1 MVSIFTKLNDLS
13 KYIARIP
20 VTQRLL
26 GRYKKRFV
34 NWLYCVLKVKLLM
47 T

>member
-26 GRYKKRFV
+26 EREKRD
-34 NWLYCVLKVKLLM
+34 L
-47 T
+47 